1 MDIWKVLVATSSAL
15 GCTLWLAACGGSSSP
30 PTALTML
37 QAKVAGG
44 ELPTLDVSSSVTG
57 AHVNSDGVR
66 DDIDTLI
73 AAQTDTPAQKAALT
87 QVAQSIQGTLTLSV
101 SDSTAVTAAATGM
114 RKAIACLFTQ
124 YDSTLAAGRF
134 HWIQE
139 ISINTMP
146 RLKAYDH
153 FNVAMNNSVAHM
165 ATGEVCNA

>member
-1 MDIWKVLVATSSAL
+1 
-15 GCTLWLAACGGSSSP
+15 
-30 PTALTML
+30 ML

-57 AHVNSDGVR
+57 AQVNSDGVR

-73 AAQTDTPAQKAALT
+73 AAQTDTPAQKAALK
-87 QVAQSIQGTLTLSV
+87 QVAQSIQGTLTLNV

-124 YDSTLAAGRF
+124 YDSTSAAGRF

-146 RLKAYDH
+146 RLKAYDL
-153 FNVAMNNSVAHM
+153 FNVAMNISVTQM

>member
-1 MDIWKVLVATSSAL
+1 
-15 GCTLWLAACGGSSSP
+15 
-30 PTALTML
+30 ML
-37 QAKVAGG
+37 QAKVANG

-57 AHVNSDGVR
+57 SRVNSDGVR
-66 DDIDTLI
+66 DDIDALI

-87 QVAQSIQGTLTLSV
+87 QVAQSIQGTLTLNV

-124 YDSTLAAGRF
+124 YDSALAAGRF

-146 RLKAYDH
+146 RLHAYDI

-165 ATGEVCNA
+165 VTGDVCNA

>member
-1 MDIWKVLVATSSAL
+1 
-15 GCTLWLAACGGSSSP
+15 
-30 PTALTML
+30 ML

-87 QVAQSIQGTLTLSV
+87 QLAQSIQGTLTLNV

-146 RLKAYDH
+146 RLKAYDL
-153 FNVAMNNSVAHM
+153 FNVAMNNSVAQM